1 MTTFSAPV
9 LTAKLGVLAVL
20 VFALLG
26 SGCKEQIPQTNTDP
40 YNRLH
45 GIINDGK
52 TVNEITLI
60 NESNGNRPKLR
71 FPSTIRVDVDTH
83 GSHDA
88 NPVAIRMGFAN
99 EASIDLDMI
108 AEHKF
113 VPLEKKYSNL
123 MQMRFS
129 ASVGPRTADWVA
141 DRLEE
146 IKKRSIKTTDK
157 PEWDLR
163 EYAIG
168 DPKTGDIWRYE
179 YVPLDESFRSVDGT
193 RMWFSCNGAGV
204 KGPSLCINRFN
215 FSDKLS
221 IDYYYNSDL
230 LPYWRQIHQEVL
242 TFTDSIFTK

>member
-1 MTTFSAPV
+1 MTTFSVPV

-26 SGCKEQIPQTNTDP
+26 SGCKEQIPPTNTDP

-99 EASIDLDMI
+99 EAWIDLEIDG
-108 AEHKF
+108 EHNL
-113 VPLEKKYSNL
+113 VPQVKKHSDSI
-123 MQMRFS
+123 QIRFS
-129 ASVGPRTADWVA
+129 ASVGPAKADWIA
-141 DRLEE
+141 DRLGE
-146 IKKRSIKTTDK
+146 IEKRSIRTTDK
-157 PEWDLR
+157 PEWGLR

-193 RMWFSCNGAGV
+193 RMWFSCNGGAS
-204 KGPSLCINRFN
+204 KPDHCMNSFN
-215 FSDKLS
+215 SSDGLS
-221 IDYYYNSDL
+221 IVYVYEPNL
-230 LPYWRQIHQEVL
+230 LSYWRQIHQEVL
-242 TFTDSIFTK
+242 TFADSIFVK